1 VTLRNRRSMRK
12 RSQARKNREKM
23 KEVAKA
29 SAMGAEW
36 IVLFLGLL
44 VSIAGAFVAFVGGAI
59 VYAVLLSLFAL
70 FVGAA
75 LLKREAE

>member
-44 VSIAGAFVAFVGGAI
+44 VSIAGAFVAFLGGAI
-59 VYAVLLSLFAL
+59 VYAVLLFLFAL

>member
-12 RSQARKNREKM
+12 RSQARKNREKL
-23 KEVAKA
+23 KEFAKA

-44 VSIAGAFVAFVGGAI
+44 VSSAGALVAVLAGAT
-59 VYAVLLSLFAL
+59 VYAVLFFLFAL